1 MTSLSFMLAT
11 SCTVSTSL
19 LLLLLLPSSNAF
31 QTPQAN
37 FHLGLVP
44 RHSFQKYNQP
54 SSSSSLQ
61 ISSSSSSSNNV
72 IHDAGAEVVT
82 DTNYKI
88 KNVSANLILPNEKQ
102 ESSSIL
108 PPAPPMPIK
117 SIQTMA
123 ASTTTAAAALLL
135 ASTLFLSA
143 PQSANANMGAA
154 GGVVTSPAIVNSITL
169 EDWLRL
175 PEKKQRQYEGGF
187 LSCKTVI
194 INGYGNVNANG
205 NDNASTSTSTN
216 DPIDTGVMKW
226 FKSQKAQKNTDN
238 NVNNNRM
245 QIRREQ
251 KRRVCQ
257 PVNLADELLNEIDA
271 LAKENPEKAET
282 FKAGAKNILARQR
295 LLDRKVMES
304 KLSLQPNYI
313 NYGCAFFASCLSTLV
328 VHPLDTLKVR
338 LMSGKGGLEDN
349 EEEYDDDGNLVN
361 GNSDPNT
368 NTPPGNLE
376 LLSSL
381 YDGIGAGIAK
391 EAPASALYL
400 GIYES
405 ARAVLTTF
413 PFFQQHI
420 LLSYLFAGSIGEFIG
435 SMSRSPAEA
444 IKTRIQTG
452 EYNLKEAIEN
462 IFFTPEGRKNTFDA
476 WCAGLFRDIPHGST
490 QIAVFE
496 FSKILIVNSAADIDV
511 NTLFSEAVLGGL
523 GGGLGAFIS
532 TPSDVVVVNV
542 MTSMN
547 EGGGTRSP
555 KDILTKLWDEDGV
568 GGLFSG
574 FKERISYW
582 TIAIGIFLPA
592 YCSLRQYSLTL
603 M

>member
-1 MTSLSFMLAT
+1 
-11 SCTVSTSL
+11 
-19 LLLLLLPSSNAF
+19 
-31 QTPQAN
+31 
-37 FHLGLVP
+37 
-44 RHSFQKYNQP
+44 
-54 SSSSSLQ
+54 
-61 ISSSSSSSNNV
+61 
-72 IHDAGAEVVT
+72 
-82 DTNYKI
+82 
-88 KNVSANLILPNEKQ
+88 
-102 ESSSIL
+102 
-108 PPAPPMPIK
+108 
-117 SIQTMA
+117 
-123 ASTTTAAAALLL
+123 
-135 ASTLFLSA
+135 
-143 PQSANANMGAA
+143 
-154 GGVVTSPAIVNSITL
+154 
-169 EDWLRL
+169 
-175 PEKKQRQYEGGF
+175 
-187 LSCKTVI
+187 LSCKTVF
-194 INGYGNVNANG
+194 INGNANG
-205 NDNASTSTSTN
+205 NGNDLTRTGTGTSTN
-216 DPIDTGVMKW
+216 DPINTGPMNW
-226 FKSQKAQKNTDN
+226 FKAQKAQKNNDN
-238 NVNNNRM
+238 NINNNKM
-245 QIRREQ
+245 QIRKDQ
-251 KRRVCQ
+251 KKRVCQ

-313 NYGCAFFASCLSTLV
+313 NYGCAFFASCLSTLI

-338 LMSGKGGLEDN
+338 LMSGKGGLEEN
-349 EEEYDDDGNLVN
+349 EEDYDDDGTLVN
-361 GNSDPNT
+361 GNSDLNTNT
-368 NTPPGNLE
+368 NTPPGMLE
-376 LLSSL
+376 TLSSL

-405 ARAVLTTF
+405 ARAVLNTF

-555 KDILTKLWDEDGV
+555 KDILTKLWNEDGV
-568 GGLFSG
+568 NGLFSG

>member
-1 MTSLSFMLAT
+1 M
-11 SCTVSTSL
+11 
-19 LLLLLLPSSNAF
+19 
-31 QTPQAN
+31 
-37 FHLGLVP
+37 
-44 RHSFQKYNQP
+44 
-54 SSSSSLQ
+54 
-61 ISSSSSSSNNV
+61 
-72 IHDAGAEVVT
+72 
-82 DTNYKI
+82 
-88 KNVSANLILPNEKQ
+88 
-102 ESSSIL
+102 
-108 PPAPPMPIK
+108 
-117 SIQTMA
+117 
-123 ASTTTAAAALLL
+123 
-135 ASTLFLSA
+135 
-143 PQSANANMGAA
+143 
-154 GGVVTSPAIVNSITL
+154 
-169 EDWLRL
+169 
-175 PEKKQRQYEGGF
+175 
-187 LSCKTVI
+187 SCKTVI